1 VKIRISGPSSPFWP
15 EVLQRGVE
23 LLRARGHDV
32 DDSTALRGSHAF
44 LNGDDASRLH
54 GLQDALC
61 SDADVVWLA
70 RGGYGLTRIVDAL
83 VVPQRVPVV
92 VGFSDSTALFARLAC
107 STALDRCVHGP
118 LATTIESEPAE
129 SVDRALAV
137 IARRVGSSSTSPP
150 ALPPALPPLRVLAG
164 PAGVVE
170 GPLWAGN
177 LVVLAALCGTPSLP
191 SLAGHIVVI
200 EEVGER
206 PYRLDRVL
214 TQLLQSGALRDVA
227 AVVVGH
233 LTGCDEPTPVVSPT
247 KAPPRP
253 HRDPV
258 PRGIDIVVERLSG
271 LGVPIVAGL
280 PCGHEAPNLALPL
293 GGRARLATSGATAT
307 LVADG

>member
-1 VKIRISGPSSPFWP
+1 VKIRISGPSSPFSP

-32 DDSTALRGSHAF
+32 DDTDTLRGSHAF

-83 VVPQRVPVV
+83 VVPQRLPVV

-107 STALDRCVHGP
+107 SAALERCVHGP
-118 LATTIESEPAE
+118 LATTIESEPTE

-137 IARRVGSSSTSPP
+137 IARRVGASSMS
-150 ALPPALPPLRVLAG
+150 PPALPPLRVLAG
-164 PAGVVE
+164 PVGVVE
-170 GPLWAGN
+170 GPLLAGN

-258 PRGIDIVVERLSG
+258 PRGIDVVVERLSG

-293 GGRARLATSGATAT
+293 GGRARLATDGATAT